1 MGETGDLEIRHVTFV
16 RADQEQVLTPSPP
29 PKVWMPGLP
38 MALKLI
44 PGQEERSAFAGG
56 IGVQIG

>member
-1 MGETGDLEIRHVTFV
+1 MGETGDLEIRPVTFM
-16 RADQEQVLTPSPP
+16 RADQERVLTPSPL

-38 MALKLI
+38 MVLKLI